1 MKWTT
6 PSEWLVLA
14 LPALAMLVAQLP
26 VATASPVAIRP
37 NILPDGID
45 FDALQNKVRSGAIA
59 IANADRPRDEHGKH
73 ANCRNGDV
81 VDTSII
87 DTPDHLPE
95 SSLHARRH
103 EEGCGHCDP
112 SAVVRV
118 PGDVTGPH
126 CDHSTCLT
134 PADDVRFYS
143 CY

>member
-14 LPALAMLVAQLP
+14 LAILIAQLP

-37 NILPDGID
+37 DMLPDGID

-73 ANCRNGDV
+73 ANYRNGDV
-81 VDTSII
+81 VNTSII

-95 SSLHARRH
+95 GSLHARRH
-103 EEGCGHCDP
+103 EEGCGHHDP
-112 SAVVRV
+112 STVVYV
-118 PGDVTGPH
+118 PGNVTGPH
-126 CDHSTCLT
+126 GDNSTYLA
-134 PADDVRFYS
+134 PADNVRFCS